1 MIALHIYTYVIP
13 DMIPG
18 VNIIS
23 GKVNV
28 NVNGAGG
35 MGSGVCSEP
44 KEHLEW
50 LETYLNAAGI
60 ITVQG
65 YKHTKN

>member
-13 DMIPG
+13 DIIPG

-28 NVNGAGG
+28 ASVNGAGG
-35 MGSGVCSEP
+35 GGVGGGCSEP

-50 LETYLNAAGI
+50 LETAGI
-60 ITVQG
+60 ITVQD
-65 YKHTKN
+65 YKRTKN